1 MAARLVTLDEARGW
15 PAAVDL
21 PDAADAIGISRAQAY
36 VAAKRGDF
44 PARVITVGRRY
55 KVVTA
60 DLRRVLGGAEM
71 AA

>member
-1 MAARLVTLDEARGW
+1 VIVAEPVTLEEIRSW

-21 PDAADAIGISRAQAY
+21 PDAANAYGISRAQAY
-36 VAAKRGDF
+36 VAARRGDF
-44 PARVITVGRRY
+44 PARIIKVGRRY

-60 DLRRVLGGAEM
+60 DILRDLSGA

>member
-1 MAARLVTLDEARGW
+1 MAIQSVKLDEVRGW
-15 PAAVDL
+15 PAAVDIS
-21 PDAADAIGISRAQAY
+21 DACMAIGISRAQGY
-36 VAAKRGDF
+36 VSAKRGDF

-60 DLRRVLGGAEM
+60 DLVRLLEGQL

>member
-1 MAARLVTLDEARGW
+1 MAESVTLEVIRSW

-21 PDAADAIGISRAQAY
+21 PDAASAYGISRAQAY

-44 PARVITVGRRY
+44 PARVIKVGRRY

-60 DLRRVLGGAEM
+60 DILRDLAGQGS

>member
-1 MAARLVTLDEARGW
+1 VVKAPTLDEIRTW

-21 PDAADAIGISRAQAY
+21 PDAAEALGISRAQAY
-36 VAAKRGDF
+36 VSAKRGDF

-60 DLRRVLGGAEM
+60 DLLRILGGAEV

>member
-1 MAARLVTLDEARGW
+1 MARSVTLDEIRTW

-21 PDAADAIGISRAQAY
+21 PDAADAYGISRAQAY

-44 PARVITVGRRY
+44 PARVIRVGRRY
-55 KVVTA
+55 KVVVA
-60 DLRRVLGGAEM
+60 DIIRDLSGQEV